1 MSMPLRLSGY
11 LDARGARY
19 EVRAHQPSHSS
30 AETARVARILPHQL
44 AKSVIVE
51 DDSRCMMAVLPADR
65 TVMLGHL
72 ARLLG
77 RKDLRL
83 SDENRIAILFDD
95 CDRGAVPA
103 VGMAWGLE
111 TIVDDALESS
121 EVVYMESGDHE
132 HLLQMSHAQFHALM
146 STAQHGHF
154 CKAALH

>member
-19 EVRAHQPSHSS
+19 EVRAHQPSRSS
-30 AETARVARILPHQL
+30 AETARMAHILPHRL

-83 SDENRIAILFDD
+83 SDENRIAMLFDD
-95 CDRGAVPA
+95 CDQGAVPP

-111 TIVDDALESS
+111 TIVDDALEASD
-121 EVVYMESGDHE
+121 VVYLESGDHA
-132 HLLQMSHAQFHALM
+132 HLLQMSHDQFHALM

-154 CKAALH
+154 CKAPLP

>member
-1 MSMPLRLSGY
+1 MSMPSRLSGY

-19 EVRAHQPSHSS
+19 DVRAHQPSYTS
-30 AETARVARILPHQL
+30 AETARVAHILPHQL

-51 DDSRCMMAVLPADR
+51 DDSRCMMAVVPADR

-72 ARLLG
+72 SRLLG
-77 RKDLRL
+77 RKALRL
-83 SDENRIAILFDD
+83 SDESRIAMLFDD
-95 CDRGAVPA
+95 CDRGAVPP

-111 TIVDDALESS
+111 TIVDDELEASD
-121 EVVYMESGDHE
+121 VVYMESGDHE

-154 CKAALH
+154 CKAPLH

>member
-19 EVRAHQPSHSS
+19 EVRQHQPSRSS

-51 DDSRCMMAVLPADR
+51 DDSRCLMAVLPADR

-83 SDENRIAILFDD
+83 SDENRIAMLFDD
-95 CDRGAVPA
+95 CDPGAVPP

-111 TIVDDALESS
+111 TIVDDALEASD
-121 EVVYMESGDHE
+121 VVYLESGDHA
-132 HLLQMSHAQFHALM
+132 HLLQMSHDHFHALM
-146 STAQHGHF
+146 RTAQHGHF
-154 CKAALH
+154 CKAPLH